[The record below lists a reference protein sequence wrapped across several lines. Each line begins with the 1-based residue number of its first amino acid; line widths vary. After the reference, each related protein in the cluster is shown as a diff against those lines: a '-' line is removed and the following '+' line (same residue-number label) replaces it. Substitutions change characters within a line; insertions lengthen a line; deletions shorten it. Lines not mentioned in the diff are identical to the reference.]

1 VIPGMLRYATCN
13 KFHLI
18 HKQDFPWKGNIT
30 MRRSKLILTIC
41 IILLVAV
48 ACKQKL
54 SSAPPMMREINA
66 YNNDVTLY
74 VRVAGDPASGN
85 VLIAIHGGPG
95 MTSDYMLNLEK
106 LAGSD
111 LVVVTYDQRGVGR
124 SSTPQADPGNYTL
137 VKYAEDLEAVRQAVG
152 IDSVYLFGHS
162 WGGVVAQ
169 RYATL
174 YPIHVRSMV
183 LMGSGP
189 PTRSQTMQ
197 CQNAI
202 IQRVIELVKQGIIS
216 ENPEPSSPEAEKS
229 ILPAYFSD
237 PNFWFSPDDPS
248 RAPQIDE
255 RTTQVNDLTWAAN
268 ESYDL
273 TADLAGLNTRVLN
286 LWGEGDPVR
295 SIASPAIIAA
305 LSNTSLETVVLNH
318 CGHFWHE
325 CPDQFFTVLRTF
337 VGLEGAQK

>member
-1 VIPGMLRYATCN
+1 MR
-13 KFHLI
+13 LI
-18 HKQDFPWKGNIT
+18 
-30 MRRSKLILTIC
+30 MLILILCT
-41 IILLVAV
+41 ILLLAV
-48 ACKQKL
+48 ACTQPI
-54 SSAPPMMREINA
+54 STTPPMMREITAN
-66 YNNDVTLY
+66 NNDITLY

-106 LAGSD
+106 LAGPD
-111 LVVVTYDQRGVGR
+111 LAVVTYDQRGVGR
-124 SSTPQADPGNYTL
+124 SSSPTAEPGNYTL

-152 IDSVYLFGHS
+152 VDSVYIFGHS
-162 WGGVVAQ
+162 WGGIVAQ

-174 YPIHVRSMV
+174 YPNHVRSMI

-189 PTRSQTMQ
+189 PAWGKIRN
-197 CQNAI
+197 CQDAI
-202 IQRVIELVKQGIIS
+202 YQRVMELVQSGIIPYH
-216 ENPEPSSPEAEKS
+216 PEPGSPEAEKN

-237 PNFWFSPDDPS
+237 PNFWFSADDPS
-248 RAPQIDE
+248 RAPQIDD

-286 LWGEGDPVR
+286 LWGEDDPVR
-295 SIASPAIIAA
+295 SIASPAIISA
-305 LSNTSLETVVLNH
+305 LPNADIETIVLNH

-325 CPDQFFTVLRTF
+325 CPEQFFTAMRTF
-337 VGLEGAQK
+337 LGLEGVQK